1 MATEKGEKMKT
12 EFVTGTLI
20 GVRDGP
26 IIVIEVMGQQSK
38 FPLDCELSIEWVFS
52 HMNKRVTCLVE
63 DSRVTRVE

>member
-1 MATEKGEKMKT
+1 MKT

-26 IIVIEVMGQQSK
+26 VIVIAVRGQQSK

-52 HMNKRVTCLVE
+52 HMNKLVTCLVE
-63 DSRVTRVE
+63 DGRVTRVE

>member
-1 MATEKGEKMKT
+1 MKT

-52 HMNKRVTCLVE
+52 HMNMRVTCLVE
-63 DSRVTRVE
+63 DGRVTRVE

>member
-1 MATEKGEKMKT
+1 VKT

-26 IIVIEVMGQQSK
+26 VIVIEVRGQQSK
-38 FPLDCELSIEWVFS
+38 FPMDCELSIEWVFS

-63 DSRVTRVE
+63 DGRVTRVE